1 MLLDLLIQKA
11 HKEIFDHIISL
22 YASSKLP
29 HALLFTGPQGV
40 GKFDVAKALAEKIL
54 PPTSTRADLHI
65 LEPETQM
72 KSYSIDQ
79 IREVQRLSTYS
90 PYEGGA
96 RLFIFKDAERLTAQA
111 SNAFLK
117 ILEEP
122 PKDHYFFLMSSLS
135 YKLLPTLSSRLQ
147 KFQFQKLDEDVIEEM
162 QKRLKLDVG
171 SFGFMAEGSIKQLEA
186 CAKYAQTLQA
196 FAQLI
201 PFNYL
206 SECYN
211 YRVLLEALDQDDS
224 FDMLEFLPLFEKLMH
239 EYYYACSGLKS
250 SSYPF
255 VNQGAHKLQLT
266 LLSQNLKQ
274 ISMAYS
280 SGMKISSCFERFF
293 LNIH

>member
-122 PKDHYFFLMSSLS
+122 PASVIFMLATTDSHKIIETVRSRCFQLFFGSTTSLICPS
-135 YKLLPTLSSRLQ
+135 
-147 KFQFQKLDEDVIEEM
+147 
-162 QKRLKLDVG
+162 
-171 SFGFMAEGSIKQLEA
+171 
-186 CAKYAQTLQA
+186 
-196 FAQLI
+196 
-201 PFNYL
+201 
-206 SECYN
+206 
-211 YRVLLEALDQDDS
+211 
-224 FDMLEFLPLFEKLMH
+224 
-239 EYYYACSGLKS
+239 
-250 SSYPF
+250 
-255 VNQGAHKLQLT
+255 
-266 LLSQNLKQ
+266 
-274 ISMAYS
+274 
-280 SGMKISSCFERFF
+280 
-293 LNIH
+293 